1 MYQYEAV
8 IKVME
13 ANGGFAT
20 FGHLNQKTLKVPGVE
35 WKTKTPF
42 ASIRR
47 IVQDE
52 RLFFKIKPGLWALKS
67 WEDRLPEEMRLQK
80 RKGKEASETEQ
91 LFNHT
96 YYQGLIVQIG
106 KAKNLETFVPA
117 QDKNKRFLG
126 KHRLGDMASRTEM
139 HPFTYPRI
147 ISKVKTID
155 AVWFNRRKMPA
166 ALFEVEHSTDIKN
179 SLIKF
184 VELQDFRTDMVVV
197 ADTARKRQFHDT
209 LGLGAFA
216 EIKKY
221 VRFLSY
227 EELSDVHSRAFAI
240 KALQERITPANGR

>member
-35 WKTKTPF
+35 WKSKTPF

-52 RLFFKIKPGLWALKS
+52 RFFFKIKPGLWALKS
-67 WEDRLPEEMRLQK
+67 WEDRLPEEMRSQK

-96 YYQGLIVQIG
+96 YYQGLIVQVG
-106 KAKNLETFVPA
+106 QAKNLETFVPA

-139 HPFTYPRI
+139 HAFTYPRT
-147 ISKVKTID
+147 ISKAKTID
-155 AVWFNRRKMPA
+155 AVWFNRRKMPT

-197 ADTARKRQFHDT
+197 ADTIRKRQFHDT
-209 LGLGAFA
+209 LGLAAFA
-216 EIKKY
+216 AIKKY

-240 KALQERITPANGR
+240 KALEERIKPVNGG

>member
-8 IKVME
+8 VKVME

-52 RLFFKIKPGLWALKS
+52 RFFFKIKPGLWALKS
-67 WEDRLPEEMRLQK
+67 WEDRLPEEMRSQK

-96 YYQGLIVQIG
+96 YYQGLIVQVG
-106 KAKNLETFVPA
+106 EAKNLETFVPA

-197 ADTARKRQFHDT
+197 ADTVRKRQFHDT

-240 KALQERITPANGR
+240 RALEERITPVNGG